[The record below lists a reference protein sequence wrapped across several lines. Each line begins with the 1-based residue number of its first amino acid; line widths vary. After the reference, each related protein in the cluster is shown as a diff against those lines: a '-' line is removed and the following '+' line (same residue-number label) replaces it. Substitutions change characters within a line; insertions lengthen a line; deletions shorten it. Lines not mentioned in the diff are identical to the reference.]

1 MSGVP
6 EGSLLG
12 LGLHKFFTN
21 DLDKEIE
28 CTLSKLADGTKLG
41 GNVDLPEGRRTLQS
55 DLNRLD
61 HWAEA
66 NGMKFSKS
74 CTSVTLT
81 PGSLGGGKGSGD
93 VS

>member
-28 CTLSKLADGTKLG
+28 CTLSKLADGTKSG
-41 GNVDLPEGRRTLQS
+41 RSVDLHESRKVLQK
-55 DLNRLD
+55 DLD
-61 HWAEA
+61 
-66 NGMKFSKS
+66 K
-74 CTSVTLT
+74 
-81 PGSLGGGKGSGD
+81 LG
-93 VS
+93 